1 MMLLR
6 LKSYLIAHDSVS
18 LEELSAYLNE
28 DPSVVQD
35 MLEHFI
41 RKGYVIKETP
51 SGPCDKCPMGC
62 SGGLEQLTI
71 YQWQKS
77 QKGALKDE

>member
-1 MMLLR
+1 MLLL
-6 LKSYLIAHDSVS
+6 LKKYLMNHDEVS
-18 LEELSAYLNE
+18 LEELSTYLSE

-41 RKGYVIKETP
+41 RKGYLTKKIP
-51 SGPCDKCPMGC
+51 SRPCDNCAMGC
-62 SGGLEQLTI
+62 SGGLDSLTV

-77 QKGALKDE
+77 ESKTNE

>member
-1 MMLLR
+1 MLLR

-18 LEELSAYLNE
+18 LEELSTYLEE

-51 SGPCDKCPMGC
+51 AGPCDNCAMGC

-77 QKGALKDE
+77 QKSESTDE